1 MPKKKETEDDTLT
14 IPSELLDMDA
24 VELSQNDK
32 AINEIIAYLKQTRV
46 NVRDAEATGKRISKS
61 TAKKAPKKF
70 DKNPLDMLLSET

>member
-1 MPKKKETEDDTLT
+1 MTKKKETEDDTLT

-24 VELSQNDK
+24 VELSQ